1 MKKSFRVYLV
11 HHDDGRLTGHLMPR
25 WSGLFSP
32 SPPAAYGDDEDAVL
46 GQLEVLARSQLE
58 KPEDTAA
65 RFLWEEEFTT
75 REVRIEIRPLSAV
88 KKRLVIGRR
97 TIPLTMTY
105 AWSRMASGGYRVLLP
120 RFGWSWMLEDLEIAP
135 EVLRHQVS
143 AVLAGG
149 QARWVFEFRRQGREE
164 VREWAPAWLSE
175 KASRGAAET
184 EAERFDTLR
193 QVAEELVELAARRRL
208 PAVVGEVDLSAAVP
222 LVERHPPLS
231 ILVVGPSGV
240 GKTTWIHRLAR
251 RFADARRDKERR
263 GADPPRIW
271 ATSAERITA
280 GMVYLGMWEKRCLDL
295 LEELSFEGDYL
306 YVDHLPGI
314 LAEQTGRSSIG
325 DLLFPA
331 VEAGEISVLAECTEA
346 ELEDCQRRSPGW
358 VQQFHLVRLEE
369 PTRAVLPEL
378 FAAYLRRRQGGA
390 KLSIGRQGL
399 RRLVDHLARFQRD
412 AFPGKGFRFL
422 DALAAEGPAGRERA
436 LDPRAVTA
444 AFSRR
449 TGLPEELISDRHRT
463 ASADVAARLGRRV
476 IGQERACDAC
486 ARVLVRFKA
495 GVNDPERPLG
505 SLFFTGPTGVGKTEL
520 AKQLART
527 LFGDPQRMLRFDMSE
542 YMLPGSAERLLAVG
556 PGVRSLASGLR
567 RQPLSLVLLDEIEK
581 AHPEVFDLLLGL
593 LGEGRLSDTRG
604 RLVDGRMALVV
615 MTSNLGVAR
624 GGVPGF
630 GDGSSPSSA
639 FVEAVKKHFRP
650 EFWNRLDEVVPFR
663 NLSLEDVERIVDLRI
678 AEVGQRTGLVR
689 RRIRLA
695 VDAAARSELAR
706 RGWHPS
712 RGARPLGR
720 VIEEQVV
727 TPVAVRLAAD
737 PGLADRTLRVVAPGA
752 VRGAGAAE
760 DTIVLGDEDV
770 GGRSIP

>member
-25 WSGLFSP
+25 WAGPFSP
-32 SPPAAYGDDEDAVL
+32 PPPSAYGDDEEVVL

-58 KPEDTAA
+58 KPEEMVA
-65 RFLWEEEFTT
+65 RFLWKEEFTT
-75 REVRIEIRPLSAV
+75 REVRIEVRPLTAV

-105 AWSRMASGGYRVLLP
+105 AWSRQKSGGYRVLLP

-135 EVLRHQVS
+135 ELLRQQVASVLS
-143 AVLAGG
+143 GE

-164 VREWAPAWLSE
+164 VREWAPPWLSE
-175 KASRGAAET
+175 KASRDGTET
-184 EAERFDTLR
+184 EIDRFQTLR

-208 PAVVGEVDLSAAVP
+208 PAVVGEVDLAAVAP
-222 LVERHPPLS
+222 LVERTPPLP

-240 GKTTWIHRLAR
+240 GKTTWIRRLAR
-251 RFADARRDKERR
+251 RFADWRRDKERR
-263 GADPPRIW
+263 GAAPRIW
-271 ATSAERITA
+271 STSAERITA

-295 LEELSFEGDYL
+295 LEELSYEGDYL

-325 DLLFPA
+325 DLLLPA
-331 VEAGEISVLAECTEA
+331 LEAGEISVLAECTEA
-346 ELEDCQRRSPGW
+346 ELEQCRRRAPTW
-358 VQQFHLVRLEE
+358 VQQFHLVRLLE
-369 PTRAVLPEL
+369 PTRAALPEL
-378 FAAYLRRRQGGA
+378 FAAYLRRRPGGA
-390 KLSIGRQGL
+390 KLEIGRPGF

-422 DALAAEGPAGRERA
+422 DALAADGRSGKKRR
-436 LDPRAVTA
+436 LDPHAVTA
-444 AFSRR
+444 AFSRQ
-449 TGLPEELISDRHRT
+449 TGLPEELISDQHRAAGAT
-463 ASADVAARLGRRV
+463 VAERLGRRV
-476 IGQERACDAC
+476 IGQQRACAAC

-495 GVNDPERPLG
+495 GLNDPERPLG

-520 AKQLART
+520 AKQLARY
-527 LFGDPQRMLRFDMSE
+527 LFGDAKRMLRFDMSE
-542 YMLPGSAERLLAVG
+542 FMLPGAAERLLAVG
-556 PGVRSLASGLR
+556 PGVQSLASGLR
-567 RQPLSLVLLDEIEK
+567 REPLSLVLLDEIEK

-604 RLVDGRMALVV
+604 RFVDGRMALVV

-630 GDGSSPSSA
+630 GDAGSPAST

-663 NLSLEDVERIVDLRI
+663 NLSLTDVEEIVDLMI
-678 AEVGQRTGLVR
+678 AEVAQRTGLVR
-689 RRIRLA
+689 RRVRLA
-695 VDAAARSELAR
+695 VDAEARSELAR

-737 PGLADRTLRVVAPGA
+737 PGLVERTLRVA
-752 VRGAGAAE
+752 VRGTGAAG
-760 DTIVLGDEDV
+760 DTIVLGEQD
-770 GGRSIP
+770 GG